1 MNILLSHKPVL
12 SKEPFPQM
20 KLKWWLEAIPV
31 HACRGA
37 GAFGDILYGSCEY
50 ASVRDGIPRDYS
62 DLPFFRNEVAA
73 LAQKNPDYPGSCG
86 RCYEIR

>member
-1 MNILLSHKPVL
+1 MLLCL
-12 SKEPFPQM
+12 Y
-20 KLKWWLEAIPV
+20 
-31 HACRGA
+31 ACRGA

-50 ASVRDGIPRDYS
+50 ASVRDGGPPRTYS
-62 DLPFFRNEVAA
+62 DLPFYPNEVAA